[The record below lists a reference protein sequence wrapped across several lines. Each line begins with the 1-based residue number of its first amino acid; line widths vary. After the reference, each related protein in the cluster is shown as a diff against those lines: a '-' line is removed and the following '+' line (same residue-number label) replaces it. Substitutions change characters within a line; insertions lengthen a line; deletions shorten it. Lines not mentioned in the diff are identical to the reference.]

1 LKGFGIDTAALQPE
15 TLQDLG
21 AHVVGVDTGESDQ
34 MPDFGM
40 FACGEVPEFDDIEES
55 DVSLP
60 DYGMLSGG
68 VTTPVDD
75 GIYLHW
81 HETANHAI

>member
-1 LKGFGIDTAALQPE
+1 VKHF
-15 TLQDLG
+15 
-21 AHVVGVDTGESDQ
+21 GVDTDESDQ

-40 FACGEVPEFDDIEES
+40 FAGGEVFDDIEES

-60 DYGMLSGG
+60 DNDMLSGG
-68 VTTPVDD
+68 VATPVED
-75 GIYLHW
+75 GICLHW